1 MVDPMAVMA
10 RLIKSRKGNVLAMCD
25 EGVLGKKYSEGKIVL
40 DLIKHRGF
48 YEGEA
53 LDESSEELKRMISEA
68 DSINAVGKR
77 SVRLLQEF
85 GYDVSAAK
93 SVQKVPH
100 LHVYK
105 I

>member
-1 MVDPMAVMA
+1 MTIVA
-10 RLIKSRKGNVLAMCD
+10 RLIKSNKGIILALCD
-25 EGVLGKKYSEGKIVL
+25 EGLLGKKYSEGKMVL
-40 DLIKHRGF
+40 DLIRYRAF
-48 YEGEA
+48 YEGEK

-68 DSINAVGKR
+68 GSINAVGKN
-77 SVRLLQEF
+77 SIHVLQEF

-93 SVQKVPH
+93 SMQNMPH

>member
-1 MVDPMAVMA
+1 MAVIA
-10 RLIKSRKGNVLAMCD
+10 RLITSSKGTILALCD
-25 EGVLGKKYSEGKIVL
+25 DGLLGKKYSEGKMVL
-40 DLIKHRGF
+40 DLIRYRSF
-48 YEGEA
+48 YEGEK
-53 LDESSEELKRMISEA
+53 LDESGEELKKMISEA
-68 DSINAVGKR
+68 GSINAVGEKSIR
-77 SVRLLQEF
+77 VLQEF